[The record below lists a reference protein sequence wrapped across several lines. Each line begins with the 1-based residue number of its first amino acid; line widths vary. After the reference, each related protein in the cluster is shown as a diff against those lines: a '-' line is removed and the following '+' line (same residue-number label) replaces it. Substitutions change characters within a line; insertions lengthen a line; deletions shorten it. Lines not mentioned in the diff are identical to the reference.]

1 MDWSREQGWISI
13 GDDTYVG
20 PKVVLFG
27 AGGINIGSRVLI
39 SPGVVITSH
48 QHSFAHADRPISG
61 QPVEFA
67 AVVIEDNVWIGSN
80 ATVLP
85 GVKIG
90 SGSVVGA
97 GAVVTKSLPHRVL
110 ALGVPARIVRKL

>member
-1 MDWSREQGWISI
+1 MSE
-13 GDDTYVG
+13 
-20 PKVVLFG
+20 
-27 AGGINIGSRVLI
+27 
-39 SPGVVITSH
+39 
-48 QHSFAHADRPISG
+48 

-90 SGSVVGA
+90 SGTVVGA
-97 GAVVTKSLPHRVL
+97 GAVVTKSLPDRVL
-110 ALGVPARIVRKL
+110 AVGVPDRIVRDL